1 VHIGRRIWFH
11 WAVVAC
17 LVLGL
22 AAAAMLLPRWGA
34 RSAKTTIIVD
44 TAGRKIPGL
53 FAGMPSDPRYDLALI
68 ALSPQR
74 NFQKPHKGLMNWLL
88 ERVDTIVYAQ
98 SPSGPDPC
106 NVVNCGICTN
116 NYYESA
122 GTGNCAPCTA
132 IGTGFNKVAWRPDR
146 ADPNQGYMG
155 SCSSSCECTAA
166 DGSTS
171 QTYVVTVTRAKSSDD
186 ALKELTV
193 SAGTLSPGFSP
204 ENLQYS
210 DAVARKLEA
219 AGIPYVRRSQLHPA
233 TTIATPCALL
243 LDTIGELSG
252 LFPVADVVF
261 MGGTLAQRG
270 GHNILE
276 PAFFA
281 KPVVLGPHMENFQ
294 AIADEFRQAAAC
306 VDIAAAADLAAA
318 VGRLLDNPALS
329 AEIGSRALARAQASR
344 GASARAAAA
353 IGELHRTHL
362 PRYRPV
368 WPWLV
373 LGGALVHLWKWG
385 GRRRLEAHLRAQRKL
400 DVPVVSVGN
409 LSMGGT
415 GKTPC
420 VLRLAESLKRRGH
433 APGHRALPYFFLPGC
448 PLLRLVPARA
458 QGAVELV

>member
-166 DGSTS
+166 DGSTYYDGNTCS
-171 QTYVVTVTRAKSSDD
+171 SDLCTNPLRCANDDKCPTGYWCLNGTCSGACCVNNYCHGSGTACTDSSGAPGFCDEGCCVAALRCTGCQTYD
-186 ALKELTV
+186 
-193 SAGTLSPGFSP
+193 P
-204 ENLQYS
+204 
-210 DAVARKLEA
+210 
-219 AGIPYVRRSQLHPA
+219 SQRL
-233 TTIATPCALL
+233 
-243 LDTIGELSG
+243 
-252 LFPVADVVF
+252 
-261 MGGTLAQRG
+261 
-270 GHNILE
+270 
-276 PAFFA
+276 
-281 KPVVLGPHMENFQ
+281 
-294 AIADEFRQAAAC
+294 C
-306 VDIAAAADLAAA
+306 VDNDYACGNGTEEDC
-318 VGRLLDNPALS
+318 
-329 AEIGSRALARAQASR
+329 
-344 GASARAAAA
+344 
-353 IGELHRTHL
+353 
-362 PRYRPV
+362 
-368 WPWLV
+368 LV
-373 LGGALVHLWKWG
+373 CNNGI
-385 GRRRLEAHLRAQRKL
+385 
-400 DVPVVSVGN
+400 
-409 LSMGGT
+409 
-415 GKTPC
+415 
-420 VLRLAESLKRRGH
+420 
-433 APGHRALPYFFLPGC
+433 C
-448 PLLRLVPARA
+448 P
-458 QGAVELV
+458 